1 MSAADPYPAATS
13 PNPAARAPPAWPR
26 SPLLLCASSSRTGP
40 VEGLLALGSFLRARG
55 IDARFA
61 GDTVRPGE
69 KLDEHLADAGLP
81 WIRELKLSRKVRVAD
96 VLHDARSLR
105 AWVRSGNPDLLHA
118 SFPHDHLLALWA
130 ARGVAGVRVF
140 RTAHRR
146 RDVEPGFRIRALRW
160 TDGVIVHSQAY
171 RKSLIDQGL
180 SQGRVAAVAGGVD
193 AARFSPGRAPEL
205 RDGWGIPR
213 DAPLLGIVAR
223 MKLERGHRELL
234 HSFAR
239 AAPADA
245 WLVLIGRGE
254 EEERLRALARELGE
268 PGRRIVFGGYARG
281 DDLIAAYRA
290 LDSAVWLRE
299 GNDGACRG
307 VLESMAC
314 GVPLIVGNDGAP
326 PELLGDSEIADTD
339 CGRVV
344 DPGSVDAIGAAL
356 AELLGDLSLARKL
369 GAAAR
374 KRAEAF
380 TQDRFATGVLDF
392 WRRIGALPRIS

>member
-1 MSAADPYPAATS
+1 MSD
-13 PNPAARAPPAWPR
+13 WPR

-40 VEGLLALGSFLRARG
+40 VEGLLALGTWLRARG

-69 KLDEHLADAGLP
+69 KLDEHLARAGIP
-81 WIRELKLSRKVRVAD
+81 WVRDLRLSRKVRVAD

-130 ARGVAGVRVF
+130 ARGVPGVRVF

-146 RDVEPGFRIRALRW
+146 RDIEPGFRIRALRW
-160 TDGVIVHSQAY
+160 TDGVLVHSRSY

-180 SQGRVAAVAGGVD
+180 SEGRVAAIAGGVD

-205 RDGWGIPR
+205 RERWGIPR
-213 DAPLLGIVAR
+213 DAPLAGIVAR
-223 MKLERGHRELL
+223 MKPERGHRALL
-234 HSFAR
+234 HAFAR
-239 AAPADA
+239 VAPSSA
-245 WLVLIGRGE
+245 WLVLVGRGE
-254 EEERLRALARELGE
+254 EEERLRALARDLGE

-281 DDLIAAYRA
+281 DDLISAYRA
-290 LDSAVWLRE
+290 LDIAIWLRE

-307 VLESMAC
+307 VLEAMAC
-314 GVPLIVGNDGAP
+314 GVPLLVGNDGAP
-326 PELLGDSEIADTD
+326 PELLGDSETADTD
-339 CGRVV
+339 CGRVI
-344 DPGSVDAIGAAL
+344 DPASVDAIGAAL
-356 AELLGDLSLARKL
+356 RELLGDLPLARKL

-374 KRAEAF
+374 QRAETF
-380 TQDRFATGVLDF
+380 TQDRSAAAVLDF
-392 WRRIGALPRIS
+392 WRSIGSLPRVSELLERRE